1 MRPRIE
7 PGHDPGSVS
16 RSPHWWSRRSAASSH
31 PATTPTTWYSLVPVT
46 AWPRWWAERAPGEPA
61 RCCPGTTSTAPTKAP
76 WPSWPIPAVPLRPAA
91 RRVLRILRDLGPCD
105 IDRLVTQLP
114 TAGRRS
120 IRLATVAVALGE
132 LQAAGLASVNVDNQ
146 DELAGP
152 VVGAADGAMIPCST
166 RLICTA
172 PTTFATPTRPGWRTP
187 AFRPGS
193 SAN

>member
-1 MRPRIE
+1 MAAKEAATDRSKPDTTLAL
-7 PGHDPGSVS
+7 PGNKQCDPGSN
-16 RSPHWWSRRSAASSH
+16 R
-31 PATTPTTWYSLVPVT
+31 ATTPGAS
-46 AWPRWWAERAPGEPA
+46 PG
-61 RCCPGTTSTAPTKAP
+61 GTRTLLSRHNLHRTYQGALAKLAD
-76 WPSWPIPAVPLRPAA
+76 PAVPLRPAA

-132 LQAAGLASVNVDNQ
+132 LQAAGLASVNVDDQ

-172 PTTFATPTRPGWRTP
+172 PTTSPHLRDVAGGRRHSGPGHRRTDG
-187 AFRPGS
+187 A
-193 SAN
+193 